1 MIGVKKAARTAVY
14 CFLLVLDTVFLAVY
28 HIRIASSFSARLT
41 VAAPLSFFHLFIAIP
56 LLYLLIA
63 MLTTEIVCTVVRR
76 TGSPRRSSS
85 PKPWYFCLMAFA
97 VLILLY
103 VVVITVQMAGG
114 SNSFFLNLLLLIIS
128 TPQLFAF
135 PGILLAISLFMLS
148 EKTA

>member
-14 CFLLVLDTVFLAVY
+14 CFLLVLNAVFLAVY
-28 HIRIASSFSARLT
+28 HARISSSFSARWT
-41 VAAPLSFFHLFIAIP
+41 VAAPLSFFHFFIAIP

-76 TGSPRRSSS
+76 IDLSRRSSS
-85 PKPWYFCLMAFA
+85 PKSWYFCLMAFA

-103 VVVITVQMAGG
+103 VVVITVQMTGG
-114 SNSFFLNLLLLIIS
+114 SNSFFLKLLVFIIS

-135 PGILLAISLFMLS
+135 PGILLALSLFMLS
-148 EKTA
+148 EKAE